1 MVFKK
6 HVSPAGDN
14 FYSVTDRRMGWQT
27 IDKWSLN
34 VSLLNRRQSGRY
46 STGRMTNRRPIEGL
60 QLRWTRGPSPNLIA
74 NLSTQCFKCLV
85 KDLVYIMLAY
95 QVLLKSKE
103 RLQTRRDQ
111 GIHVCSRI
119 GTLSK
124 IFVEDLKCLLL
135 VKFPWNSFSRCG
147 GEVQKCEKL
156 MMTDGQ
162 TFFLCSILPRKLTF
176 FFVQFSSWESL
187 AVEFPLS
194 CSLVFFTKKTRCIMN
209 SQ

>member
-14 FYSVTDRRMGWQT
+14 FYSVTGRRMGWQT

-34 VSLLNRRQSGRY
+34 VSLLNRRQSARY

-95 QVLLKSKE
+95 QVLLKSKQ
-103 RLQTRRDQ
+103 RLQTRRVQ

-135 VKFPWNSFSRCG
+135 VKFPWNSFSGC

-162 TFFLCSILPRKLTF
+162 TLFFLECSH
-176 FFVQFSSWESL
+176 FSL
-187 AVEFPLS
+187 FNFPLW
-194 CSLVFFTKKTRCIMN
+194 SLWLLNFLFLVHWFFFTKKTRC
-209 SQ
+209 